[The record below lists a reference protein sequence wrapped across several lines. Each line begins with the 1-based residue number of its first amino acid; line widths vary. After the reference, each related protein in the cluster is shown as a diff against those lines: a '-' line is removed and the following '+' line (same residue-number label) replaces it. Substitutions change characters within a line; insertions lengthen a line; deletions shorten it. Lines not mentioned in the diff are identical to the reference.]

1 MFGHRRR
8 IRARFAALAAAAAG
22 LSCGGG
28 DELPNEPPV
37 AVGSIPPIVLLKGQV
52 ITMRVAAFFGDPD
65 DDELAYSA
73 VSSNPALATVSMEA
87 ATLAVTG
94 VAAGN
99 PTVTV
104 TATDPEGESATQDM
118 AVTVENRAPQV
129 ADTLPVHDLFIVA
142 GDTGP
147 DPDTL
152 SEVLLDVSGLFRDPD
167 GDALA
172 YTASTEHDS
181 VAEVESVE
189 GSVIATIPVGVADG
203 SLWDSTRITVTAT
216 DPDGGSVGQVALVR
230 VAPSDYEP
238 WYVLEITE
246 EGGLLLVGNN
256 QPISGCVAIDGRTFG
271 DTVYTVHRSEW
282 QVRKGTGW
290 VRVLT
295 TYRELAICSWEGLP
309 TAPAGTYRLAG
320 EVTTW
325 PADTSDGG
333 PGDTVRA
340 LRSSE
345 NVIEVTNGNVLPKA
359 PSPPDR
365 GSGEP
370 ARPAAFPAR
379 KARRSRRFHR
389 SFRYRSARLTNPA
402 EPRNSGV
409 RSCSPSGTISRMSR
423 LPSDALPPAASHTNA
438 RGAASY
444 RIRSL
449 PAGAFVSRG
458 YMKSPPWSRVRCT
471 SETMEPM

>member
-8 IRARFAALAAAAAG
+8 TRARFAALAAAAAV
-22 LSCGGG
+22 LSCGG
-28 DELPNEPPV
+28 DSAPNEPPV
-37 AVGSIPPIVLLKGQV
+37 AVGSIPPIDLFKGEV
-52 ITMRVAAFFGDPD
+52 FTKVVAGFFSDPD
-65 DDELAYSA
+65 DDELAYAA
-73 VSSNPALATVSMEA
+73 VSSNPALATVSMEG

-94 VAAGN
+94 VAAGT
-99 PTVTV
+99 PIVTV
-104 TATDPEGESATQDM
+104 TATDPEEQSATQDV
-118 AVTVENRAPQV
+118 AVTVENRAPEV

-147 DPDTL
+147 DPDTA
-152 SEVLLDVSGLFRDPD
+152 SEVLLDVSGLFRDLD

-172 YTASTEHDS
+172 YAASTEHDS
-181 VAEVESVE
+181 VAEVESVD

-216 DPDGGSVGQVALVR
+216 DPDGGSVGQEALVR

-238 WYVLEITE
+238 WYVVEITE
-246 EGGLLLVGNN
+246 EGGLQLVGNN
-256 QPISGCVAIDGRTFG
+256 QPISGCVAIDRRAFG

-290 VRVLT
+290 VQVLT
-295 TYRELAICSWEGLP
+295 TYRELAICSWDGLP
-309 TAPAGTYRLAG
+309 NAPAGTYRLAG

-325 PADTSDGG
+325 PADTSD

-345 NVIEVTNGNVLPKA
+345 NVIEVTNGNVSPKA

-379 KARRSRRFHR
+379 KARRFHR

-402 EPRNSGV
+402 EPRNRGV
-409 RSCSPSGTISRMSR
+409 RSCSPSGTMSRMSR